1 MERQFEA
8 KTLCPYCSEPLELES
23 CAKLL
28 IPRLLLTNF
37 QWNTLATNICLVND
51 CQADYSVQLVFCLL
65 VCFLFARL
73 SYTTSLF
80 CQVVSFVCVPHT
92 PKYLWRYCLSFI
104 KPIELEEQR
113 ALGHFGPTE
122 LFDHE
127 KCKKRLCHG
136 TQSSTSGTQLE
147 QEEDEEDE
155 EEEEESEEDS
165 T

>member
-1 MERQFEA
+1 MTV
-8 KTLCPYCSEPLELES
+8 KLITL
-23 CAKLL
+23 
-28 IPRLLLTNF
+28 
-37 QWNTLATNICLVND
+37 
-51 CQADYSVQLVFCLL
+51 YSWFFVCWFAFCLL
-65 VCFLFARL
+65 DFL
-73 SYTTSLF
+73 YTTSLF

-127 KCKKRLCHG
+127 KCKKRLCRG

>member
-1 MERQFEA
+1 M
-8 KTLCPYCSEPLELES
+8 
-23 CAKLL
+23 
-28 IPRLLLTNF
+28 
-37 QWNTLATNICLVND
+37 
-51 CQADYSVQLVFCLL
+51 
-65 VCFLFARL
+65 
-73 SYTTSLF
+73 
-80 CQVVSFVCVPHT
+80 
-92 PKYLWRYCLSFI
+92 SFI
-104 KPIELEEQR
+104 KPIELEEQT

-127 KCKKRLCHG
+127 KYKKRLCRG